1 MCKTVVSAVPLTTTD
16 ACMSNNAAERE
27 ALVLVAVWLL
37 LDYLWGLLA
46 FVAIAVSLAA
56 RRAAIRL
63 CRRVGAP

>member
-1 MCKTVVSAVPLTTTD
+1 
-16 ACMSNNAAERE
+16 MSHNAAERE

-46 FVAIAVSLAA
+46 FGAIAVSLAA